1 MEVIVLRLASMT
13 DERLMKMVGKRVR
26 ELRLARRLR
35 QEEMCQFGFEY
46 KYYQRIEYGQKNLSL
61 KTLNKLAKAF
71 RVPLAKLLEF
81 D

>member
-1 MEVIVLRLASMT
+1 MT
-13 DERLMKMVGKRVR
+13 DERLMRMVGKRVR
-26 ELRLARRLR
+26 ELRLARGLK
-35 QEEMCQFGFEY
+35 QEDMCQFGFEY

-71 RVPLAKLLEF
+71 HVPVAKLVEF

>member
-1 MEVIVLRLASMT
+1 MT
-13 DERLMKMVGKRVR
+13 DERLMRMVGKRIK
-26 ELRLARRLR
+26 ELRLERGLK

-71 RVPLAKLLEF
+71 GIEVAKLFQF

>member
-1 MEVIVLRLASMT
+1 MT
-13 DERLMKMVGKRVR
+13 DERLMRLVRKRVR
-26 ELRLARRLR
+26 ELRLAKSLR
-35 QEEMCQFGFEY
+35 QEDMCQFGFEY

-71 RVPLAKLLEF
+71 GIRIAELFAL

>member
-1 MEVIVLRLASMT
+1 MR
-13 DERLMKMVGKRVR
+13 MVGKRIK
-26 ELRLARRLR
+26 ELRLARGLK

-71 RVPLAKLLEF
+71 AVKVEDLFRFE
-81 D
+81 